1 MGKTS
6 VIWTLKELTEVI
18 RQRQLNEYDANF
30 GVSGNRGDGKS
41 TLLFKV
47 FNSFKKQGFNQE
59 KNQLYSRDDIIKI
72 LANSTFSFC
81 WDDEAINSG
90 YKRDFQNKGQK
101 DMIKIITNF
110 RDNYNVIGSAIP
122 FFYSLD
128 RDLRELLFMH
138 IHIIERGLAVIFLP
152 LEVSIHSTDPWD
164 TKNNIKVEL
173 QENSRLKKN
182 PNAKFRYNRFTTF
195 AGFLYFGPMTEK
207 QEIKYKEIKKR
218 KRGKT
223 FNIEGVEPVL
233 DFNQKVY
240 KILLE
245 GKISQEILKKIC
257 LLEGRKYSNTAS
269 AINAMLTDVGEDRRI
284 SAFFTDKKS
293 REQNKA
299 IHSNSKDQINNLLPD
314 L

>member
-18 RQRQLNEYDANF
+18 RQRQLNQYDANF

-41 TLLFKV
+41 TLLFKI

-59 KNQLYSRDDIIKI
+59 KNQLYSRDEIIKI

-128 RDLRELLFMH
+128 KDLRELLFMH

-152 LEVSIHSTDPWD
+152 LQVSIHSTDPWD
-164 TKNNIKVEL
+164 TKNNIKVEI

-223 FNIEGVEPVL
+223 FHIESIEPTL
-233 DFNQKVY
+233 DFHQKVY
-240 KILLE
+240 KTLKERKLTKEVLQQICLIE
-245 GKISQEILKKIC
+245 GK
-257 LLEGRKYSNTAS
+257 KYS
-269 AINAMLTDVGEDRRI
+269 AIATMMNSMLTDEGEKGTMTD
-284 SAFFTDKKS
+284 FFKDKK
-293 REQNKA
+293 NNGY
-299 IHSNSKDQINNLLPD
+299 HSKSKDEINNLLPD